1 MTRITLVAAIAWVAV
16 LTPAVFAQDK
26 TLPNQAGNSKVGL
39 VGTAVT
45 DRNEITKLL
54 GFDLGEGYVVVKIRV
69 LPQTL
74 EKLRVAMDDFTLICR
89 KDGEK
94 SGALVPS
101 QMFGGTA
108 LVVGRAQ
115 SSSGGSLGTARTPQI
130 GGIGMPG
137 GGGVGTGGSTES
149 GVADAR
155 IVKSKE
161 SDDPRIG
168 PLEAKVLVTVE
179 TKEPVEGLL
188 YFFLERNK
196 VKPKDLGLI
205 YAGPAGRL
213 VVDFK

>member
-1 MTRITLVAAIAWVAV
+1 MTRAALVAAIAA
-16 LTPAVFAQDK
+16 LSVFAQNK
-26 TLPNQAGNSKVGL
+26 SLPNQAGNGKLGL
-39 VGTAVT
+39 VGTAIT
-45 DRNEITKLL
+45 DRKEITQLL
-54 GFDLGEGYVVVKIRV
+54 GFDLGEGFVVVKIRM

-74 EKLRVAMDDFTLICR
+74 ENLRVAMDDFTLVSR

-101 QMFGGTA
+101 QMYGGTA

-115 SSSGGSLGTARTPQI
+115 SSSGNGIGTARVPTTGGSSGSIGTPGA
-130 GGIGMPG
+130 GGIGN
-137 GGGVGTGGSTES
+137 TGSTES
-149 GVADAR
+149 GMAEAR
-155 IVKSKE
+155 IVKGRS
-161 SDDPRIG
+161 SDDPRIE
-168 PLEAKVLVTVE
+168 PLEAKGLRTVE

-188 YFFLERNK
+188 YFFIERNK